1 MIDIVIAIIEWRF
14 STKPAI
20 ATVAIKTFRA
30 ITIKP
35 IGIECYHYYDR

>member
-14 STKPAI
+14 STKPTIAI
-20 ATVAIKTFRA
+20 AAIKTFRA
-30 ITIKP
+30 ITNSP